1 MSQSQLTNFDQ
12 KLLDTA
18 QIRVQPAQGV
28 SYIINLQFPPKVVS
42 ENNSMI
48 WADKAN
54 TYSTGPVVWQ
64 KGATARKLE
73 VEWEYIATDNVFT
86 PDFIALQ
93 LRHLKSYHFE
103 FKLPGS
109 FLPVVVFKYT
119 EILPDNIKFIMKNI
133 AISYGPE
140 MVAFNG
146 KYHPLYTKAAI
157 SIQMVTQL
165 GSIDGKEPPRQAF
178 SENLSPGP
186 KPEWY

>member
-28 SYIINLQFPPKVVS
+28 SYIIKLQFPPKVVS

-93 LRHLKSYHFE
+93 LRNLKSYHFD

-119 EILPDNIKFIMKNI
+119 AILPDDIKFIIKNI
-133 AISYGPE
+133 NISYSPE
-140 MVAFNG
+140 IIAFNE
-146 KYHPLYTKAAI
+146 KYHPIHTKVVV
-157 SIQMVTQL
+157 SLQMVTQL
-165 GSIDGKEPPRQAF
+165 GTIDGKQPPRQAF
-178 SENLSPGP
+178 SLNLPKGP